1 MLNDIDRFRALADT
15 TGVPLYNVPGNHEMQ
30 SDPVAVAILEEKGHD
45 LWGSF
50 DIGAYHFIALNTDE
64 VNREGRVTGEQLEW
78 LKEDL
83 AASAGVQGI
92 FVFMHRPMFSWF
104 QGDFNPDDVEILR
117 GLFRA
122 YPVRAVFAA
131 HDHFYYREDHDRIS
145 YFTVGGAGGPLYAH
159 PRRGGFA
166 HYLIVSVGPGGVE
179 YDVAEPGHLQV
190 D

>member
-15 TGVPLYNVPGNHEMQ
+15 TGVPLYNVPGDHEMQ

-50 DIGAYHFIALNTDE
+50 DIGAYHLIGLNTDE

-117 GLFRA
+117 GSSARIRSA
-122 YPVRAVFAA
+122 PSSPPTITSTTGRTTTGSRTSPWAA
-131 HDHFYYREDHDRIS
+131 REAPCTRILR
-145 YFTVGGAGGPLYAH
+145 GAASPTT
-159 PRRGGFA
+159 
-166 HYLIVSVGPGGVE
+166 
-179 YDVAEPGHLQV
+179 
-190 D
+190 